1 MNMNETVKSAM
12 ETALEALNRELEK
25 DPLSPERI
33 MAISKAI
40 EVLSGIKTLQ
50 LMAARER
57 QPKQWINESGVY
69 AGSITSKHPYGDSL
83 NGETQPQNILAECGS
98 EM

>member
-1 MNMNETVKSAM
+1 LPRKDDPNGTDQIRSESDHGLSCVIIGGVTVNKNQTVKSVL

-40 EVLSGIKTLQ
+40 EVLVGIKPLQ
-50 LMAARER
+50 L
-57 QPKQWINESGVY
+57 P
-69 AGSITSKHPYGDSL
+69 
-83 NGETQPQNILAECGS
+83 
-98 EM
+98 

>member
-1 MNMNETVKSAM
+1 MGRKYYG
-12 ETALEALNRELEK
+12 ETADQQPSLEEQIRQIVREEL
-25 DPLSPERI
+25 
-33 MAISKAI
+33 
-40 EVLSGIKTLQ
+40 
-50 LMAARER
+50 AARER